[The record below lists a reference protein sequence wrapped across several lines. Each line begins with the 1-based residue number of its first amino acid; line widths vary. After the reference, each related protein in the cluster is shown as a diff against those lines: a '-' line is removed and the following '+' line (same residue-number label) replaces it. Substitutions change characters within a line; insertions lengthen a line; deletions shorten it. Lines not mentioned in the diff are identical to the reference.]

1 MDIFEFAKEK
11 EQYAQDFYRDLASR
25 SQEQGLKKI
34 FNMLADEEEKHFE
47 IIEKMQS
54 ETPDDLAETTVLS
67 DAVEVFEKMREGAKK
82 FKLDLSQ
89 VALYQK
95 AQEIEKQAQEY
106 YLEKAREVKQTAQRD
121 IFLKL
126 ANEEKKHYIL
136 LDNIIE
142 FVSRPQQWL
151 ENAEFHHLEEY

>member
-11 EQYAQDFYRDLASR
+11 EQYAQDFYRDLAGR

-47 IIEKMQS
+47 MIEKMQA
-54 ETPDDLAETTVLS
+54 ETPDDLSETTVLS

-89 VALYQK
+89 IALYKK
-95 AQEIEKQAQEY
+95 AQEIEKQAQDF
-106 YLEKAREVKQTAQRD
+106 YLEKAREVKQVAQRD

-142 FVSRPQQWL
+142 FVNRPNQWL